1 MINLAL
7 NIKLYDLS
15 IVNLI
20 IGFRQ
25 WTVDRWQL
33 FPI

>member
-7 NIKLYDLS
+7 KIKLYDLYT
-15 IVNLI
+15 VNLI

-25 WTVDRWQL
+25 WTDDRWQL